1 MGIQKKIDSLKE
13 NQIAKIKNLIRKNS
27 NLKINYKSIDEI
39 EKDNSI
45 SDSNKNN
52 TICNCTLRGTIKLSD
67 IKSYLEGL
75 SKEQKNDTS
84 YRRLLCIYDFMKY
97 APEEVINNTLRLDE

>member
-1 MGIQKKIDSLKE
+1 M
-13 NQIAKIKNLIRKNS
+13 KNLIRTNS
-27 NLKINYKSIDEI
+27 NLKINYTSIDEI
-39 EKDNSI
+39 EQDNSI

-52 TICNCTLRGTIKLSD
+52 TICNCALRGTINLSD
-67 IKSYLEGL
+67 IKSHLEGL

-97 APEEVINNTLRLDE
+97 APKEIIDDTLKSDE